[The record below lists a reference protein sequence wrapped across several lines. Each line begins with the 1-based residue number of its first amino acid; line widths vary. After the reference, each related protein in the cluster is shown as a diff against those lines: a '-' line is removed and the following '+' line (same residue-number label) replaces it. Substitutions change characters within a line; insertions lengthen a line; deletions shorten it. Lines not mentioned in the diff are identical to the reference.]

1 LKRLREVS
9 CTYCL
14 VNKSKNSIIKII
26 DMDYRMVALERPYA
40 NLFFHKECYNILGN
54 YDELIKFINENFDC
68 IFNKK

>member
-1 LKRLREVS
+1 
-9 CTYCL
+9 
-14 VNKSKNSIIKII
+14 
-26 DMDYRMVALERPYA
+26 MDYRMVALERPYA